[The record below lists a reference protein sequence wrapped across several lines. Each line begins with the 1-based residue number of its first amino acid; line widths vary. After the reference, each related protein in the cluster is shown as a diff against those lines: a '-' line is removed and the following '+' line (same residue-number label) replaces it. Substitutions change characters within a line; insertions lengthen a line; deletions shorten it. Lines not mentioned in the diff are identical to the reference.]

1 MDRQMWN
8 VVHSDG
14 DVYEWINEGNE
25 RLSIR
30 DRFENKEKLSL
41 GLCNVMQEEDID
53 NFVARLS

>member
-30 DRFENKEKLSL
+30 DRFENKEKLGL
-41 GLCNVMQEEDID
+41 GLCNVM
-53 NFVARLS
+53 